1 MPKDLE
7 EAFEVVE
14 ALEKVEEAGEDPAG
28 PEVAELIKQYLADQ
42 ELPCILGKNTI
53 DLFVHVLQYD
63 NFGRYFLMILGYF
76 GMKIYYDF

>member
-28 PEVAELIKQYLADQ
+28 PVVAELIKQYLADQ
-42 ELPCILGKNTI
+42 ELPCILGHLI
-53 DLFVHVLQYD
+53 MADD
-63 NFGRYFLMILGYF
+63 EA
-76 GMKIYYDF
+76 

>member
-63 NFGRYFLMILGYF
+63 NFGRYFLMILRYF

>member
-7 EAFEVVE
+7 EAFEGVE

-42 ELPCILGKNTI
+42 ELPCILGKKT
-53 DLFVHVLQYD
+53 LSVL
-63 NFGRYFLMILGYF
+63 
-76 GMKIYYDF
+76 

>member
-7 EAFEVVE
+7 EVFEVVE
-14 ALEKVEEAGEDPAG
+14 ALEKVEGPGEDLAG

-53 DLFVHVLQYD
+53 DLFMS
-63 NFGRYFLMILGYF
+63 FSTIILDV
-76 GMKIYYDF
+76 I

>member
-1 MPKDLE
+1 M
-7 EAFEVVE
+7 VE
-14 ALEKVEEAGEDPAG
+14 ALEKVEGPGEDLAG

-63 NFGRYFLMILGYF
+63 NFGRYFLMILRYF
-76 GMKIYYDF
+76 GMKIYYNF